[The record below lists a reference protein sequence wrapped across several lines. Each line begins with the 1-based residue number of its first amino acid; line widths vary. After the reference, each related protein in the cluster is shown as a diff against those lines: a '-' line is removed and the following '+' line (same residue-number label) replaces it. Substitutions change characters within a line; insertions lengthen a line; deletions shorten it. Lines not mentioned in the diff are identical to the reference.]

1 MDYINVALLV
11 VTLVIDL
18 IALSA
23 ILFRLTSYGLTPN
36 RVVVLGANLVVMT
49 HLAWT
54 CRASIGL
61 IRGKSGPGGVRQAVA
76 GYLPVYAGWAV
87 LVVFV
92 LPLVFRFS

>member
-1 MDYINVALLV
+1 M
-11 VTLVIDL
+11 
-18 IALSA
+18 
-23 ILFRLTSYGLTPN
+23 TPN

-61 IRGKSGPGGVRQAVA
+61 IRGTSGPGGVRHAVA
-76 GYLPVYAGWAV
+76 GYLPVYAGWAA
-87 LVVFV
+87 LVSFV